1 MAYRYLVVIPAYNE
15 AATIE
20 EVVRIAARSADVCVV
35 DDASTDGTADIVSGI
50 DGVHCIRHE
59 RNTHIPGATLDG
71 MRYARAEGYDFCI
84 TMDAGMSHDPKAIP
98 EFMSHTDA
106 DLVIGCRRRKIDV
119 PSYRRALSWG
129 GNRLL
134 NLTLN
139 QRLLPW
145 GGAGLNDVTSGY
157 RMFSAAAVDLLL
169 CSSLRSRS
177 FDFHLESLTFIYRHE
192 LKIKEIPI
200 VYRHTGST
208 LRWSVV
214 GHALQTCL
222 RLHRGSWRP

>member
-1 MAYRYLVVIPAYNE
+1 MAYRYLVVIAAYNE

-20 EVVRIAARSADVCVV
+20 EVVRLARRSADVCVV
-35 DDASTDGTADIVSGI
+35 DDASTDDTAKIVSGI
-50 DGVHCIRHE
+50 EGVHCIRHE

-71 MRYARAEGYDFCI
+71 MRYARDQGYDFCI
-84 TMDAGMSHDPKAIP
+84 TMDAGMSHDPNAIP
-98 EFMSHTDA
+98 EFMVHTDA

-119 PSYRRALSWG
+119 PGYRRALSWG
-129 GNRLL
+129 GNRML

-139 QRLLPW
+139 QRYVPW
-145 GGAGLNDVTSGY
+145 GGAGLSDVTSGY
-157 RMFSAAAVDLLL
+157 RMFSRAAVDLLL
-169 CSSLRSRS
+169 RSRLQSRS
-177 FDFHLESLTFIYRHE
+177 FDFHLESLTFVYRHG

-200 VYRHTGST
+200 VYRHTGSS
-208 LRWSVV
+208 LRLRTV